1 MLANLLKKTA
11 KKKKNQKTFGEKCR
25 VITAQFLYLQ
35 HSNYLDQ
42 VLH

>member
-1 MLANLLKKTA
+1 MLANLLKKLQ
-11 KKKKNQKTFGEKCR
+11 KKKKTFGEKCR

-35 HSNYLDQ
+35 RSDYSDQ